1 MDFVPFI
8 VIAVFAVFFAVVCRN
23 MAVSRNRNPTTW
35 VVLGFVF
42 GILAVIAIS
51 IMGHQSRRPAP
62 PIR

>member
-1 MDFVPFI
+1 MEFAPFI
-8 VIAVFAVFFAVVCRN
+8 VIAVWAVFFAVVCRN

-42 GILAVIAIS
+42 GILAVAIS